1 MSNYVLDTSA
11 LLAYIENEDGADEIG
26 TLLMNALDG
35 RDEISILTV
44 SCIEVYYISIQEQ
57 GDIIARDR
65 LRLIEDLPIVLEP
78 LDEKLIRTI
87 GDFKATNAMSFADS
101 CIAGLAKFKD
111 AILVH
116 KDPEFE
122 QIEDDVKQYKLK
134 YKKHQG

>member
-1 MSNYVLDTSA
+1 MSNYVFDTSA
-11 LLAYIENEDGADEIG
+11 LLAYIESEEGADEIG

-35 RDEISILTV
+35 IDEIFISVV

-65 LRLIEDLPIVLEP
+65 LQLIEDLPIFLEP
-78 LDEKLIRTI
+78 LDEKLIRII
-87 GDFKATNAMSFADS
+87 GDFKAVNAMSFADS

-122 QIEDDVKQYKLK
+122 QIEDGVKQLKLK
-134 YKKHQG
+134 YKK